1 MDCPAIYPGE
11 DKGKSADFLWHN
23 LQLPLY
29 AAALVKRG
37 ETLPTP
43 CYFTL
48 RSTEAEVAI
57 HEWPGFEM
65 ADLDAAQACAD
76 WVAGQIAAGVF
87 WPPAEKVTYDD
98 YAVLAAGR
106 TFEEMFRK

>member
-1 MDCPAIYPGE
+1 MRAYLS
-11 DKGKSADFLWHN
+11 SAS
-23 LQLPLY
+23 
-29 AAALVKRG
+29 ALVKRG
-37 ETLPTP
+37 EAMPTP

-57 HEWPGFEM
+57 HEWTHFET
-65 ADLDAAQACAD
+65 ADLDAAEACAD

-98 YAVLAAGR
+98 YAILAAGR
-106 TFEEMFRK
+106 GLEEMVCQ